1 MQLKNTLLALSFMA
15 IIGIPKVLGQE
26 TIEQEIT
33 ELSKRKWQLMS
44 EKNTEEL
51 AKIFHEKSKFVHMSG
66 TWKKDRELEIIETG
80 SIWYREAQIHDV
92 AVEVLGNTAV
102 LWNRITLSSNV
113 RGNDVTVE
121 FTVTETYVQEDNRWQ
136 LLAFTFSSVRDTH
149 VIEH

>member
-1 MQLKNTLLALSFMA
+1 MNTKITVLSFLFILFM
-15 IIGIPKVLGQE
+15 GTSEVLGQE

-44 EKNTEEL
+44 EKNTDEL

-66 TWKKDRELEIIETG
+66 TWKKERELEIIDTG
-80 SIWYREAQIHDV
+80 SIWYKDAQIHDV
-92 AVEVLGNTAV
+92 AVVVLENTAV

-121 FTVTETYVQEDNRWQ
+121 FTVTETYVKEDDRWQ

-149 VIEH
+149 EIEH

>member
-1 MQLKNTLLALSFMA
+1 MNTKIKVLSFLFILFM
-15 IIGIPKVLGQE
+15 GTSEVLGQE

-44 EKNTEEL
+44 EKNTDEL

-66 TWKKDRELEIIETG
+66 TWKKERELEIIDTG
-80 SIWYREAQIHDV
+80 SIWYKDAQIHDV
-92 AVEVLGNTAV
+92 AVEVLENTAV

-121 FTVTETYVQEDNRWQ
+121 FTVTETYVKEDDRWQ

-149 VIEH
+149 EIEH